1 MNPPTLLLVEDE
13 PNSVFFFEHAMQKN
27 GMTHPLQVAGDGQEA
42 IDYLAGTGKF
52 SDREKFPVPGLV
64 ILDLK
69 LPRATGFEVL
79 QKIREQPRTRTLIVL
94 MLTSSASQADV
105 AKAYALG
112 ANAYLVKPLQLEVL
126 TELVGAIK
134 LFWLTHN
141 TPPDARYVPR
151 G

>member
-1 MNPPTLLLVEDE
+1 
-13 PNSVFFFEHAMQKN
+13 
-27 GMTHPLQVAGDGQEA
+27 
-42 IDYLAGTGKF
+42 
-52 SDREKFPVPGLV
+52 
-64 ILDLK
+64 
-69 LPRATGFEVL
+69 
-79 QKIREQPRTRTLIVL
+79 

-141 TPPDARYVPR
+141 TPTDARYVPR